1 MDSDRLTAYPAPAA
15 LRAMLGAAQEFG
27 LTPEEAWRTLDG
39 ALVGP
44 RYESTAAEYI
54 DEIAGAFAQAILAKQ
69 RRILADGAA

>member
-1 MDSDRLTAYPAPAA
+1 MDRDRVTAYPAPPA
-15 LRAMLGAAQEFG
+15 LRAMLAAAQDFG
-27 LTPEEAWRTLDG
+27 LTPEEAWTTLDA

-44 RYESTAAEYI
+44 RYESTAAEYV